1 MEMIRRTI
9 ILLPPLHHIS
19 LLLLLLPIS
28 SHQFTLG
35 IVASCAVLVAVSDS
49 FVAVVKF
56 SDLPHPDIKSEEM
69 REASREKPL
78 P

>member
-1 MEMIRRTI
+1 MEMICRTI

-19 LLLLLLPIS
+19 LLLLLPIS

-35 IVASCAVLVAVSDS
+35 IVASCAVLVVVSDS

-69 REASREKPL
+69 REAPREKPL